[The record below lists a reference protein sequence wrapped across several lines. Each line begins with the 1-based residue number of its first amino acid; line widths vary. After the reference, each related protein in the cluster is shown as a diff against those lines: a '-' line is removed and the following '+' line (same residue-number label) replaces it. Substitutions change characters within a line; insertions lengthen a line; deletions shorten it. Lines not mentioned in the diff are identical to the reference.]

1 MDCHNLGHPMPHTI
15 VHISIS
21 YGDFSWNCKIYVNSG
36 KSTFRIEVVLLFYTE
51 KSNLTLFKP
60 FFIESH
66 VQHRKRRLE
75 WGQFR
80 GQDREEKSGIGA
92 KPEAFADPE
101 KSSTRLHGWVREA
114 GGWAKKTLCWIH
126 RQISLH
132 DTSRSQTFTLDS
144 AISYHNC
151 VL

>member
-1 MDCHNLGHPMPHTI
+1 MTCHNSIL
-15 VHISIS
+15 IS
-21 YGDFSWNCKIYVNSG
+21 YWRKFETSAAIVKFMSIVWKVH
-36 KSTFRIEVVLLFYTE
+36 FVLRLLLFYTV

-80 GQDREEKSGIGA
+80 GQDREEKSGTGA

-126 RQISLH
+126 HQISLH
-132 DTSRSQTFTLDS
+132 DTSRSQPFTLDS
-144 AISYHNC
+144 ANLYHNR
-151 VL
+151 V